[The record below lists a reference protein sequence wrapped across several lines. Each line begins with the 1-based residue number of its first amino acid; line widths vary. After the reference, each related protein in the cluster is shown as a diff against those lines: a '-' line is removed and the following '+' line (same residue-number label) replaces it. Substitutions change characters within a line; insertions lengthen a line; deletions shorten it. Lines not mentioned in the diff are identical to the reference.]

1 MNKITNAVIRE
12 VSVRTS
18 SGAHDPWAI
27 LGGTPI
33 QGSRVCIKATEGA
46 KYIAIFLTVDEFNS
60 LGLWPKSTIDIYAVE
75 GDLPAPI
82 LRGGFSEIRI
92 SAKDVVIDVHNPE
105 TQEVVV
111 DDLSRSIPEHIRA
124 KILAK
129 RAAKCR
135 PYAAV
140 EYKRTTSVDD
150 IDADDDQG

>member
-1 MNKITNAVIRE
+1 MTKITNAVIRE
-12 VSVRTS
+12 VSVKVS

-27 LGGTPI
+27 LGDAPI

-46 KYIAIFLTVDEFNS
+46 KYIALFLTVDEFNS
-60 LGLWPKSTIDIYAVE
+60 LGLWPKSTLDIYAVE

-105 TQEVVV
+105 TQKVV
-111 DDLSRSIPEHIRA
+111 DDLSRDIPEHIRA

-135 PYAAV
+135 PYAVV
-140 EYKRTTSVDD
+140 EFKRTASVDD